1 MLNFALGI
9 EKKRNPQ
16 PMLKYRADLKSV
28 AYIIITTALFVTM
41 WNGYVPNPGHWIL
54 YVAFLFMS
62 VTVSVMSHNHNH
74 VNMWTWKPLNVL
86 TDWWLTVFYGVPVF
100 TWIPTHNRNHHRF
113 NNKEGDSSLTYRK
126 TEENNIVSLVTY
138 PSDSGFHQLS
148 MNVIPYMKELWKDDR
163 KLFMEYFTQVIIY
176 VGWIAAFMILDWQ
189 KALLY
194 VIIPQQV
201 SSYTVFIFNYVQ
213 HVHADEESKWNHSR
227 NFMGVNW
234 FLLNNGYHTIH
245 HENAKL
251 HWSELPEAHA
261 KIVHNIDPELIEP
274 TFLGYLFRVYVLGMI
289 NPKYKTRS
297 MRLERIKSKQSKK
310 EVQFA

>member
-1 MLNFALGI
+1 
-9 EKKRNPQ
+9 
-16 PMLKYRADLKSV
+16 MLKYRADLKSV
-28 AYIIITTALFVTM
+28 AYIIITTTLFVTL
-41 WNGYVPNPGHWIL
+41 WNGYVPSPWHWVL
-54 YVAFLFMS
+54 FVAFLFMS

-74 VNMWTWKPLNVL
+74 INMWTWKPLNVL

-126 TEENNIVSLVTY
+126 TEDNTLISLVTY

-148 MNVIPYMKELWKDDR
+148 MNVIPYMKDLWKNDR
-163 KLFMEYFTQVIIY
+163 KLFFEYFTQVVVY
-176 VGWIAAFMILDWQ
+176 VGWIATFMILDWQ

-261 KIVHNIDPELIEP
+261 KIAHNIDPSLIEP
-274 TFLGYLFRVYVLGMI
+274 TFLGYLFRVYVLGTI

-297 MRLERIKSKQSKK
+297 MRLDRIKSKQQHK
-310 EVQFA
+310 EVQYA